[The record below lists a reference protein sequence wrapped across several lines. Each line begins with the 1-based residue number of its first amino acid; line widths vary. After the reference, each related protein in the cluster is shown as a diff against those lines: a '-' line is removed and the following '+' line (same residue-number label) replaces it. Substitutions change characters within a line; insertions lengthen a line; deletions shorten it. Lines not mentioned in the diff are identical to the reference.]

1 MAVFKYVG
9 TTANGQVIKNTI
21 EADSLEQATAMV
33 ASMGL
38 RINNIEEKQGLSFFK
53 GKVKKK
59 DLAVSLRQIQTM
71 IKASIP
77 IPVILSVMAEDTK
90 KGYQKDVWTGIYED
104 VLNGHPLSEAMAEY
118 PNVFDPF
125 VLNMIEVG
133 ETNGKLD
140 VAFDRVATTFE
151 KNVKLAGKV
160 KGAMIYPAVLM
171 VVAVAMVIFLSV
183 SIVPTFAEL
192 FVSFGSELPT
202 VTKIMMG
209 ISDFIINFWWLLIII
224 AIGIAFL
231 CTWLWRNEKT
241 KRIISKIAL
250 KIPVIGTLMVA
261 NVMAKFSRTMASMLD
276 GGVSVIKA
284 LSITQGSVGNIV
296 YADCFE
302 FIINNV
308 KEGKTIWE
316 SIAATERFTNLAVSM
331 TKIGEDSGKLGDLL
345 TNTAELYEDE
355 VERKTAAAM
364 SLMEPMITVV
374 IGGIVLFIVLS
385 IVVPMFQ
392 MYSLVGT

>member
-1 MAVFKYVG
+1 MAVYKYSG
-9 TTANGQVIKNTI
+9 RTATGQVVKNTI
-21 EADSLEQATAMV
+21 EAESLEQATALV
-33 ASMGL
+33 AGMGL
-38 RINNIEEKQGLSFFK
+38 RIDDISEKK
-53 GKVKKK
+53 GFALFQPKVKKK
-59 DLAVSLRQIQTM
+59 DLSVSLRQIQTM

-77 IPVILSVMAEDTK
+77 IPVILSVMSEDTK
-90 KGYQKDVWTGIYED
+90 KGYQKDVWTGIYEN
-104 VLNGHPLSEAMAEY
+104 VLNGHPLSEAMGEY
-118 PNVFDPF
+118 PNVFDAF
-125 VLNMIEVG
+125 VLNMVEVG

-140 VAFDRVATTFE
+140 VAFDRVATTYE
-151 KNVKLAGKV
+151 KNVRLAGKV

-171 VVAVAMVIFLSV
+171 VVAIFMVIFLSV

-192 FVSFGSELPT
+192 FTSFGSELPT

-209 ISDFIINFWWLLIII
+209 ISDFIIGYWWLLIII
-224 AIGIAFL
+224 GFGLVIL
-231 CTWLWRNEKT
+231 CSWLWKNEKS
-241 KRIISKIAL
+241 KRVISKVAL
-250 KIPVIGTLMVA
+250 KIPVIGALMTA
-261 NVMAKFSRTMASMLD
+261 NVMAKFARTMASMLD

-284 LSITQGSVGNIV
+284 LTITQGSVGNIV

-302 FIINNV
+302 SIINNV

-316 SIAATERFTNLAVSM
+316 SLESTGRFTNLTVSM

-345 TNTAELYEDE
+345 TNTAELYEED

-364 SLMEPMITVV
+364 SLMVPLITVV

>member
-1 MAVFKYVG
+1 MATYKYTG
-9 TTANGQVIKNTI
+9 RTAAGQVIKDTV
-21 EADSLEQATAMV
+21 EAESLEQATAMV

-38 RINNIEEKQGLSFFK
+38 RIDNIEEKKGFSMFK
-53 GKVKKK
+53 QTVKKK
-59 DLAVSLRQIQTM
+59 DLAISLRQIQTM

-77 IPVILSVMAEDTK
+77 IPVILSVMYEDTK
-90 KGYQKDVWTGIYED
+90 KGYQKEVWGSIYES
-104 VLNGHPLSEAMAEY
+104 VLSGHPLSEAMGEF
-118 PNVFDPF
+118 PNVFDEF
-125 VLNMIEVG
+125 VLNMVEVG

-140 VAFDRVATTFE
+140 IAFDRIATTYE

-160 KGAMIYPAVLM
+160 KGALVYPAVLI
-171 VVAVAMVIFLSV
+171 VVAIFMVIFLSV

-202 VTKIMMG
+202 ITKVMMA
-209 ISDFIINFWWLLIII
+209 ISDFLIGYWWLCIIG
-224 AIGIAFL
+224 AFGFSFL
-231 CTWLWRNEKT
+231 CTFLWKKEGSR
-241 KRIISKIAL
+241 RVISKIAL
-250 KIPVIGTLMVA
+250 KIPVVGKLMIA
-261 NVMAKFSRTMASMLD
+261 NAMSKFARTMASMLD
-276 GGVSVIKA
+276 GGVSVIKS

-296 YADCFE
+296 YSDCFE

-308 KEGKTIWE
+308 KEGKPIWE
-316 SIAATERFTNLAVSM
+316 SLKATERFTNLAVSM

-364 SLMEPMITVV
+364 SLMEPLITIV
-374 IGGIVLFIVLS
+374 IGGIVLFVVLS
-385 IVVPMFQ
+385 IVVPMFE